1 MMCDYG
7 NQVILS
13 VPIPGDLSFE
23 GVDVWKDKPID
34 SCIAPI
40 VKALNDAGIY
50 TVASC
55 CGHGKGGGSIVL
67 WDDREMVLRP
77 TDEFVQVK
85 RTGEMRAALLRR
97 VLNSAQ
103 LPTKLRADIDR
114 HLDGP
119 EPWNPTMAG
128 PLLRKSRE
136 MEKRRIH
143 G

>member
-1 MMCDYG
+1 MCDYG
-7 NQVILS
+7 NQVILN
-13 VPIPGDLSFE
+13 VPIPGHLSFE

-55 CGHGKGGGSIVL
+55 CGHGKGGGSIIL
-67 WDDREMVLRP
+67 WDDRELVLAR
-77 TDEFVQVK
+77 TWEFRELEAEVERLK
-85 RTGEMRAALLRR
+85 KSNEWLRR
-97 VLNSAQ
+97 HLAEYMTAEVVEREFD
-103 LPTKLRADIDR
+103 PRA
-114 HLDGP
+114 
-119 EPWNPTMAG
+119 AG

-136 MEKRRIH
+136 MEQGRIH